1 MWRTLCG
8 SCWSGDPPP
17 LPCSVFIEEMR
28 LRVMQRRRAGGRRRR
43 PAARPRRG
51 RAASPAGGRGPARRC
66 PALLGDWKD
75 EKKPGLCMVQTRF
88 YSVILFLQEGV
99 PCAFAVDG
107 DAVLQQQLGRY
118 AVPRQQAAVE
128 AAVVDH
134 PVAAAGAALLEQGG
148 ITAV

>member
-1 MWRTLCG
+1 MT
-8 SCWSGDPPP
+8 P
-17 LPCSVFIEEMR
+17 LPCPALFL
-28 LRVMQRRRAGGRRRR
+28 LRRWGSGWCNAGGPAGAAGAQPRAPAGGARYPRPEAGGR
-43 PAARPRRG
+43 
-51 RAASPAGGRGPARRC
+51 PAG
-66 PALLGDWKD
+66 ALPFLGDWKD

-107 DAVLQQQLGRY
+107 DAVMQQQLGRY
-118 AVPRQQAAVE
+118 AVPRQQVAVK

>member
-1 MWRTLCG
+1 MT
-8 SCWSGDPPP
+8 P
-17 LPCSVFIEEMR
+17 LPCPALFL
-28 LRVMQRRRAGGRRRR
+28 LRRWDSGRCSAGGPAGAAGAQPRAPAGGARHPRPEAGGR
-43 PAARPRRG
+43 
-51 RAASPAGGRGPARRC
+51 PAG
-66 PALLGDWKD
+66 ALPFWETGKM
-75 EKKPGLCMVQTRF
+75 KKSRVCAWYRPGF
-88 YSVILFLQEGV
+88 FSVILFLQEGV

-118 AVPRQQAAVE
+118 TIPRQQAAVK